1 MSIALRSKR
10 KKMTQDAAKKHYVW
24 SAERRRFVR
33 FPCGW
38 KIKFCDVREANPH
51 FNHGKCRDLSQG
63 GMKLTA
69 FQPLKRKSVVLLEI
83 DSDLFSVHIQI
94 DPILKISENRI
105 LAEVVWRHLNLETG
119 LFEAGLEFLKESQ
132 RKYYQADLEAAAQI

>member
-1 MSIALRSKR
+1 MSTALRSKPE
-10 KKMTQDAAKKHYVW
+10 DAKRRYVW

-38 KIKFCDVREANPH
+38 KIKFCDVREENPR

-63 GMKLTA
+63 GMKLSA
-69 FQPLKRKSVVLLEI
+69 FQPLKRKSVVLVEI
-83 DSDLFSVHIQI
+83 DPDLFSVHIQLE
-94 DPILKISENRI
+94 PILKISENRI
-105 LAEVVWRHLNLETG
+105 LAEVAWRHLNLETG

-132 RKYYQADLEAAAQI
+132 RKFHQADLEAAAQIK